1 MQETVS
7 KPEFR
12 SIRVGQSRTFT
23 LSDRRKVRSVRVQA
37 SSMKD
42 EDMEFSVNKGC
53 KPNVVRITRNK

>member
-1 MQETVS
+1 
-7 KPEFR
+7 
-12 SIRVGQSRTFT
+12 
-23 LSDRRKVRSVRVQA
+23 VQA